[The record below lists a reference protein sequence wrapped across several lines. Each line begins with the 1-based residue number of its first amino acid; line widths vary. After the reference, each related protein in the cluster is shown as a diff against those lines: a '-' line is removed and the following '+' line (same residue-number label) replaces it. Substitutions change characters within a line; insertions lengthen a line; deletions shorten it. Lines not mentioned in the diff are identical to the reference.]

1 VFKFFTKSTKQHKS
15 VTIKAQL
22 PAEHHKVFRPYDMVT
37 EAQYYDKVSHRF
49 YVKNDAGEFT
59 PMGDNPIVAALRA

>member
-1 VFKFFTKSTKQHKS
+1 V
-15 VTIKAQL
+15 
-22 PAEHHKVFRPYDMVT
+22 VT
-37 EAQYYDKVSHRF
+37 ETQYYDKTTHRF